1 MVEPWRV
8 ISLAVDDPGRCSV
21 GVGGTHMTQL
31 LEVPGLGMMP
41 IRHLETRMPALPSAT
56 SRSTL
61 TRQWELLK
69 LLPPKS
75 PGLTTTELQS
85 QLREAGHSTSK
96 RTIERDLVELSRI
109 FPLQC
114 NNKGMPYGWHW
125 MPGKSAEL
133 PGITLG
139 EALTLRLVEGSIRP
153 LIPAVMLKTLEPRFN
168 LARQK
173 LEAMSEEN
181 PSARWLDKV
190 ASVQPELTQIPPEIK
205 ADLLDVIQ
213 HALMNDTQ
221 LSCRYYSA
229 HKNQFHSFT
238 LNPLGLVQRA
248 HTTYLIATAEPF
260 DDIRQFV
267 VHRFEEARLLTS
279 ACCKPD
285 RFSLQDYVASGA
297 MQFGTHEKIQLET
310 WVSEGLA
317 RLLQEAPISHDMLLI
332 AEDEGSRLTAT
343 VNNSWELKW
352 WILSHAGSIQVQQ
365 PPGLRDEISQRL
377 QAALELHK
385 PPASR

>member
-1 MVEPWRV
+1 MQP
-8 ISLAVDDPGRCSV
+8 I
-21 GVGGTHMTQL
+21 
-31 LEVPGLGMMP
+31 LGMN
-41 IRHLETRMPALPSAT
+41 AVPSAT

-69 LLPPKS
+69 LLPPKG
-75 PGLTTTELQS
+75 PGITTLELQS
-85 QLREAGHSTSK
+85 LLSTAGYPTTK
-96 RTIERDLVELSRI
+96 RTIERDLVELSRL

-114 NNKGMPYGWHW
+114 NSKGMPYGWHW

-133 PGITLG
+133 PGISLS
-139 EALTLRLVEGSIRP
+139 EALTLRLVEDSIRP
-153 LIPAVMLKTLEPRFN
+153 LIPAFMLKTLEPRFN

-190 ASVQPELTQIPPEIK
+190 ASVQPELSQTPPEIK
-205 ADLLDVIQ
+205 ADLLEIIQ
-213 HALMNDTQ
+213 QALMNDTQ

-229 HKNQFHSFT
+229 HKNQFHNFT

-248 HTTYLIATAEPF
+248 HATYLIASAEPF

-267 VHRFEEARLLTS
+267 VHRFEDARLLAS

-285 RFSLQDYVASGA
+285 GFNLQDYVDSGA
-297 MQFGTHEKIQLET
+297 MQFGTHEKIQLEA

-317 RLLQEAPISHDMLLI
+317 RLLQEAPISHDMLLA
-332 AEDEGSRLTAT
+332 AEDDGSKLTAT
-343 VNNSWELKW
+343 VNDSWELKW
-352 WILSHAGSIQVQQ
+352 WVLSHAGAIQVHKPQ
-365 PPGLRDEISQRL
+365 GLRDEITQRSR
-377 QAALELHK
+377 AALELHE
-385 PPASR
+385 R